1 MRRGFLPL
9 VATASFQCSINSCL
23 CANAHSTFLIA
34 CNIAAPEPRIAMFL
48 TESPQKMLVIKTLQ
62 YPSFPIDEPARAKLG
77 KSLKQF
83 L

>member
-1 MRRGFLPL
+1 
-9 VATASFQCSINSCL
+9 
-23 CANAHSTFLIA
+23 
-34 CNIAAPEPRIAMFL
+34 MFL